1 MPRKTPEDMSDR
13 TPNKRFSPIAAL
25 SVLLMGLAVFGWGL
39 YYKLSLYQAPQS
51 VTHLAPHAKLLSQKE
66 RTAVP
71 DGIAADGSLDAQRM
85 SDQWTSQM
93 HPAADFPVALL
104 WLAAA
109 MLVTTL
115 PYSRATISGTQPL
128 CVLSRACCSYFF
140 FRPPPASL

>member
-1 MPRKTPEDMSDR
+1 MPRKTPDDMSDR
-13 TPNKRFSPIAAL
+13 TPKKRFSPIAAL
-25 SVLLMGLAVFGWGL
+25 NVLLIGLTVFGWGL

-71 DGIAADGSLDAQRM
+71 DGIAADGSLDDQWM
-85 SDQWTSQM
+85 SDQWTTQM
-93 HPAADFPVALL
+93 RPAADFPVALL

-109 MLVTTL
+109 MLVTSL
-115 PYSRATISGTQPL
+115 SYSRAIISGTQPL
-128 CVLSRACCSYFF
+128 RVLGRACCGYFF